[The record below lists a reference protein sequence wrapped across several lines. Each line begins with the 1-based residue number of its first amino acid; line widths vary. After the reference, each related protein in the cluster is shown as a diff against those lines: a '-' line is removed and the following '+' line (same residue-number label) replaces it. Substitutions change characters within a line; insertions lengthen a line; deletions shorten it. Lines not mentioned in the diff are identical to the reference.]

1 MFQLCKCT
9 VAIGGD
15 IRSVVPKTQVT
26 PAEIMLL
33 QSIHGA
39 DAVTNIRV
47 VGELDATMDQE
58 RNRLGSFYKDEKVV
72 SMFNQFGDLPAT
84 LEAARIPD
92 ELLDPSWKP
101 EPLKPVKRRA
111 TKKRARTEKG
121 HFVKDDPATP
131 ANEAYVEE

>member
-1 MFQLCKCT
+1 MFQLCRCT

-47 VGELDATMDQE
+47 IGELDSTVDEE

-72 SMFNQFGDLPAT
+72 GMFNQFGDLPAT
-84 LEAARIPD
+84 LDAARIPV

-101 EPLKPVKRRA
+101 EAAKPVKKKA

-121 HFVKDDPATP
+121 HFIKDDLATP
-131 ANEAYVEE
+131 DNEAYVEE

>member
-1 MFQLCKCT
+1 MFQLCRCT

-58 RNRLGSFYKDEKVV
+58 RNRLGSFYKDEKVIG
-72 SMFNQFGDLPAT
+72 MFNQFGDLPAT
-84 LEAARIPD
+84 LEAARIPN

-101 EPLKPVKRRA
+101 EPVKPVKKKA

-131 ANEAYVEE
+131 ENEAYVEE